1 MLCFAYCTAMAEI
14 VAQHMTLEQF
24 FQAVHRG
31 DGELQAIQQALD
43 EAKLYVGLMS
53 VSVSGL
59 GNY

>member
-1 MLCFAYCTAMAEI
+1 MAEI